1 MKISIIIPVYFNEMN
16 LIDLYEDLNSKVFS
30 KLECEYEVVMIDDG
44 SKDSSYEIMK
54 QLAEKDC
61 HIFPYRL
68 SRNFGSHAAILC
80 GLEKC
85 TGDCAVIKAADLEE
99 PSELVLDMMEKW
111 KEGYNVV
118 LATREDREGK
128 KKDIFFAN
136 MYYRIVRKLALKNMP
151 LNGFDVYLLD
161 RQVIDVLTSLEERN
175 SALTGQILWCGFHT
189 AEVGYTK
196 KTREKG
202 VSQWTIAKKI
212 RLVTNT
218 LFSFSTV
225 PIRAIEVLGVLSFV
239 ASIIISV
246 VEVIAKLS
254 GHIPVAGWTG
264 LFIFE
269 LMSFGIMMTAIGV
282 VGEYIWRNFDAS
294 RGRPVFIVEQDRDK
308 ASAEETAHTDGVNTV
323 E

>member
-1 MKISIIIPVYFNEMN
+1 MKLSIVIPVYFNEMN
-16 LIDLYEDLNSKVFS
+16 LIDLYDDLREKVFS
-30 KLECEYEVVMIDDG
+30 KLDCEYEVVMIDDG

-54 QLAEKDC
+54 QLADKDS

-99 PSELVLDMMEKW
+99 PSELVLDMLEKW
-111 KEGYNVV
+111 KDGYNVV

-128 KKDIFFAN
+128 KKDVFFAN
-136 MYYRIVRKLALKNMP
+136 MYYRIVRRLALKNMP

-161 RQVIDVLTSLEERN
+161 RQVIDVLSSLEEKN
-175 SALTGQILWCGFHT
+175 SALTGQILWCGFRT

-202 VSQWTIAKKI
+202 VSQWTLAKKI

-225 PIRAIEVLGVLSFV
+225 PIRAIEVLGVLSFAIAIV
-239 ASIIISV
+239 ISI
-246 VEVIAKLS
+246 VEIIAKLT
-254 GHIPVAGWTG
+254 GRIQVAGWTG

-269 LMSFGIMMTAIGV
+269 LMSFGIIMIAIGV
-282 VGEYIWRNFDAS
+282 IGEYIWRSFDAS
-294 RGRPVFIVEQDRDK
+294 RGRPVFIVEHDRTE
-308 ASAEETAHTDGVNTV
+308 ASSNLSGKHT
-323 E
+323 EK